1 MANIKSAK
9 KRIRQTARR
18 TETKRNRVT
27 RIRTFVKKV
36 ELAIRSGDK
45 TAAEEAFRVAQPV
58 LQRGA
63 SKGAIHRNTAARK
76 QSRLIAR
83 IQAL

>member
-18 TETKRNRVT
+18 TETRRNRVT

-36 ELAIRSGDK
+36 EVAIQAGDK
-45 TAAEEAFRVAQPV
+45 AAAEEAFRVAQPV

-76 QSRLIAR
+76 QSRLISR
-83 IQAL
+83 IHAL